1 MQRWKTILF
10 NASFVLNCLLLFLL
24 LFESRL
30 SVPAWL
36 QVAGRMHPLILHFPL
51 VLIVLYA
58 VAVIIHPP
66 GKTIGDT
73 AYKNTTSLLLLT
85 AAFTAVITAL
95 MGLFLSKEEGYDP
108 QALWWHKWGGV
119 AISLLTLLW
128 YSFNTQIQSKKIIT
142 LATSVTALFLI
153 VFTGHLG
160 AGITHGQG
168 FILAPMMAAKAPQIV
183 SPEEAEVYAHMVKP
197 ILELKCISCHNRNKA
212 KGELVMETEDLLLKG
227 GKNGQL
233 WDSAAADLGL
243 LMQRVHLP
251 IEKKHHMPP
260 KGKPQLTEEEIDI
273 LTHWIS
279 KGADFKLRV
288 ADLPETDTLHQI
300 AVKNFTATEI
310 VQYDFA
316 EADPSVVSKLN
327 TVNRVVSAEAL
338 GSPALSVNFFNS
350 NLFNNSQLKDL
361 GKIKKQIVSL
371 NLAKMPLKDDDI
383 KLISEFEN
391 LRTLNLSFTG
401 ISGNSL
407 PELKKLKFLTHLAIS
422 GTKVTAAQLE
432 QLQSFPDL
440 RTVYAWNTPIAKAD
454 MERVRQKVKAIQ
466 FETGF
471 RGDTMTL
478 KLFPPVLLNDE
489 DFLNSAVPLK
499 LKHYIQG
506 TTIRYTLD
514 GTEPDSIKSSVF
526 KGTETI
532 SGNVNIKAKA
542 YKPGWISSDVLDA
555 SFYKNT
561 YTPDSVIYITRPD
574 DKYKDEQNKL
584 LINHERGEADFRF
597 GGWVAF
603 REKKMECMLEFTNAV
618 PVQSI
623 TLSSLVDV
631 GSYIMPA
638 SLIEI
643 WGGEDLKNLKLLGKL
658 QPPQPAKVIPYFKK
672 GFECKFQP
680 ISAKYIRIVATPV
693 AKLPKWHPG
702 KGEKAWIF
710 TDEILVN

>member
-58 VAVIIHPP
+58 VAIIIHPP

-128 YSFNTQIQSKKIIT
+128 YSFNTQIQAKKIIT

-183 SPEEAEVYAHMVKP
+183 SPEEAEVYADMVKP

-227 GKNGQL
+227 GKNGEL

-371 NLAKMPLKDDDI
+371 NLAKMPLRDDDI

-514 GTEPDSIKSSVF
+514 GTEPDSINSSVF

-680 ISAKYIRIVATPV
+680 IPAKYIRIVATPV